1 MKWARRVPVIAG
13 TGSNST
19 TEAIRLTKHAK
30 EAGAD
35 AALLIT
41 PYYNKPTQ
49 KGLVEHYKAVA
60 SACDIPQI
68 LYNVPGRTGVNMS
81 SATVV
86 ELSKIDNIVGIKEAS
101 GDLVKCSQIVRDTAD
116 DFCVL
121 SGEDALNYPILCC
134 GGVGAIS
141 VTANVLPDR
150 VSALCAAWD
159 ALDIPTAKKIHLE
172 LLEINQ
178 TLFIETNPIP
188 VKTALAM
195 MGHDERGIQTAP
207 VPYGGAPIRRYLPR
221 CSSAT
226 DASVNPW
233 RFPMIKTGVVGF
245 GGRMGSLIAR
255 TILDNPDFALEGALE
270 DKAHPV
276 IGRDVGEA
284 LGYPKAG
291 IRVAS
296 GIEDAFA
303 ACDCI
308 IDFTFP
314 EVTLKVCSYAAR
326 KQQGHGDRVYR
337 VY

>member
-1 MKWARRVPVIAG
+1 MFSGAIVAIVTPFKDGMVDEKAFRELINFVITGGVSGIVPCGTTGESATLSHKEHKHVIDITVDEVGKRVPVIAG

-19 TEAIRLTKHAK
+19 TEAIRLTRHAK
-30 EAGAD
+30 DARAD

-81 SATVV
+81 SETVV

-101 GDLVKCSQIVRDTAD
+101 GDLVKCSQIVRDTQD

-134 GGVGAIS
+134 GGAGAIS

-150 VSALCAAWD
+150 VSALCTAWN
-159 ALDIPTAKKIHLE
+159 AKDIPTAKKIHLE

-195 MGHDERGIQTAP
+195 MGMMHEEFKLP
-207 VPYGGAPIRRYLPR
+207 LCPMGGANKKML
-221 CSSAT
+221 
-226 DASVNPW
+226 ASVLK
-233 RFPMIKTGVVGF
+233 RYG
-245 GGRMGSLIAR
+245 
-255 TILDNPDFALEGALE
+255 
-270 DKAHPV
+270 
-276 IGRDVGEA
+276 
-284 LGYPKAG
+284 
-291 IRVAS
+291 
-296 GIEDAFA
+296 
-303 ACDCI
+303 CI
-308 IDFTFP
+308 
-314 EVTLKVCSYAAR
+314 S
-326 KQQGHGDRVYR
+326 
-337 VY
+337 

>member
-1 MKWARRVPVIAG
+1 MFSGAIVAIVTPFKDGMVDEKAFRELINFVITGGVSVIVPCGTTGESATLSHKEHEHVIDITVDEVGKRVPVIAG

-19 TEAIRLTKHAK
+19 TEAIRLTRHAK
-30 EAGAD
+30 DAGAD

-81 SATVV
+81 SETVV
-86 ELSKIDNIVGIKEAS
+86 ELSRIDNIVGIKEAS

-150 VSALCAAWD
+150 VSALCTAWN
-159 ALDIPTAKKIHLE
+159 AGDIPTAKKIHLE

-195 MGHDERGIQTAP
+195 MGKMHEEFK
-207 VPYGGAPIRRYLPR
+207 LPLCPMGDANKKR
-221 CSSAT
+221 L
-226 DASVNPW
+226 ASVLK
-233 RFPMIKTGVVGF
+233 RYGC
-245 GGRMGSLIAR
+245 
-255 TILDNPDFALEGALE
+255 
-270 DKAHPV
+270 
-276 IGRDVGEA
+276 
-284 LGYPKAG
+284 
-291 IRVAS
+291 IR
-296 GIEDAFA
+296 
-303 ACDCI
+303 
-308 IDFTFP
+308 
-314 EVTLKVCSYAAR
+314 
-326 KQQGHGDRVYR
+326 
-337 VY
+337 

>member
-1 MKWARRVPVIAG
+1 MMFSGAIVAIVTPFKDGMVDEKAYRELINFVITGGVSGIVPCGTTGESATLSHKEHKHVIDITVDEVGKRVPVIAG

-19 TEAIRLTKHAK
+19 TEAIRLTRHAK
-30 EAGAD
+30 DAGAD

-49 KGLVEHYKAVA
+49 KGLVEHYKAIA

-116 DFCVL
+116 DFCML

-150 VSALCAAWD
+150 VSALCSAWN

-195 MGHDERGIQTAP
+195 MGQMNEEFK
-207 VPYGGAPIRRYLPR
+207 LPL
-221 CSSAT
+221 CPMGEANKKIL
-226 DASVNPW
+226 ASVLK
-233 RFPMIKTGVVGF
+233 RYG
-245 GGRMGSLIAR
+245 
-255 TILDNPDFALEGALE
+255 
-270 DKAHPV
+270 
-276 IGRDVGEA
+276 
-284 LGYPKAG
+284 
-291 IRVAS
+291 
-296 GIEDAFA
+296 
-303 ACDCI
+303 CI
-308 IDFTFP
+308 
-314 EVTLKVCSYAAR
+314 S
-326 KQQGHGDRVYR
+326 
-337 VY
+337 

>member
-1 MKWARRVPVIAG
+1 MMFSGAIVAIVTPFKDGMVDEKAYRELINFVITGGVSGIVPCGTTGESATLSHTEHKHVIDITVDEVGKRVPVIAG

-19 TEAIRLTKHAK
+19 TEAIRLTRHAK
-30 EAGAD
+30 DAGAD

-81 SATVV
+81 SETVV
-86 ELSKIDNIVGIKEAS
+86 ELSRVDNIVGIKEAS

-141 VTANVLPDR
+141 VTANVLPER
-150 VSALCAAWD
+150 VSALCSAWD
-159 ALDIPTAKKIHLE
+159 AHDIPTAKKIHLE

-195 MGHDERGIQTAP
+195 MGKMNEEFKLPLCPMGDANKKRLAE
-207 VPYGGAPIRRYLPR
+207 VLRRYG
-221 CSSAT
+221 CVS
-226 DASVNPW
+226 
-233 RFPMIKTGVVGF
+233 
-245 GGRMGSLIAR
+245 
-255 TILDNPDFALEGALE
+255 
-270 DKAHPV
+270 
-276 IGRDVGEA
+276 
-284 LGYPKAG
+284 
-291 IRVAS
+291 
-296 GIEDAFA
+296 
-303 ACDCI
+303 
-308 IDFTFP
+308 
-314 EVTLKVCSYAAR
+314 
-326 KQQGHGDRVYR
+326 
-337 VY
+337 